1 MAASSYR
8 AWRPSAL
15 EIAAV
20 LGGKPHGRSYVC
32 PCPVPGHLDKHPS
45 FYIAERG
52 GKVVF
57 ICRSGC
63 GQDAVLAAL
72 KGRGLWPD
80 CPDDRDLPRD
90 RAGAA
95 SSNSSAEA
103 RRDGKRDPFRWW
115 RASSSKIRDSLIP
128 IYLGARRIEDLTD
141 AELKPLRFHPSLFHW
156 PSKTEWPCMLALVA
170 RVQPSGLREPI
181 TCHMTFLARDGQGK
195 APLQKERLFPSG
207 ASPAGGGVWFGAID
221 PGAEVIV
228 GEGIESTL
236 SAMRLY
242 GAQAGVAALSA
253 LGVEKL
259 VLPPEARQ
267 VRIFADR
274 DELQQGFAAAAIA
287 TRRWR
292 AEGREVAMSQ
302 AATPGWDA
310 NDVLVSRL
318 TSKPDEAAP

>member
-1 MAASSYR
+1 M
-8 AWRPSAL
+8 
-15 EIAAV
+15 
-20 LGGKPHGRSYVC
+20 LGGKPHGRTYVC

-95 SSNSSAEA
+95 SSDSSAEA
-103 RRDGKRDPFRWW
+103 RGDGKRDPFRWW

-170 RVQPSGLREPI
+170 RVQPSGQRGPI

-228 GEGIESTL
+228 GEGLESTL

-253 LGVEKL
+253 LGVEQARPAARERGGCASSPTATSCSRAS
-259 VLPPEARQ
+259 PPRP
-267 VRIFADR
+267 I
-274 DELQQGFAAAAIA
+274 AA
-287 TRRWR
+287 RRWS